1 MPPGSART
9 GHTATLLP
17 DGRVLIVG
25 GGDGRRSAVASAEL
39 WDPASETFEATG
51 SLGHSRSGHTA
62 TLLPDGRVL
71 IAGGGVPVRNRFTCP
86 EVCIASAEVW
96 DPTLGSFTSTGSLN
110 EARMNHTATLLPDG
124 RVLMVA
130 GGLLD
135 WVTGSAE
142 VYDPMRRRP

>member
-1 MPPGSART
+1 MFHTATLLSDGRVLIVGGGTEGHSAVASAELWNPLTEVFGPTGSLEEARS

-25 GGDGRRSAVASAEL
+25 GGV
-39 WDPASETFEATG
+39 PAK
-51 SLGHSRSGHTA
+51 
-62 TLLPDGRVL
+62 
-71 IAGGGVPVRNRFTCP
+71 NRFTCP
-86 EVCIASAEVW
+86 EVCIATAEIW
-96 DPTLGSFTSTGSLN
+96 DPSSDSFTSTGSLT

-124 RVLMVA
+124 RVLVVG

-142 VYDPMRRRP
+142 VYDPTAQRP